1 MIAVYIV
8 GHKAGY
14 YLVER
19 FHARLVLY
27 FTAQLAIPTIDN
39 AIGMPHH
46 PALLPFGPTHFPQKM
61 NFEQRIVNFLAL
73 KYAEHHFRF
82 LILYCFVEEE
92 KIISVLDI
100 LGFLVSLKP
109 FLTSTVLE
117 LRGPPCLI

>member
-1 MIAVYIV
+1 MRRNKNVRNHLFVVYAMKGLLDDPDTRFDIVYIV

-19 FHARLVLY
+19 FHDRLVLY

-61 NFEQRIVNFLAL
+61 NFGQRIVNFLAL

-82 LILYCFVEEE
+82 WYYI
-92 KIISVLDI
+92 VL
-100 LGFLVSLKP
+100 
-109 FLTSTVLE
+109 
-117 LRGPPCLI
+117 